1 MLSKLSQNISIHI
14 QMYKV
19 KIPHSKIKKKYENIK
34 LWAHEN
40 IKNTMSWK
48 IWLSKNYDYPKI

>member
-19 KIPHSKIKKKYENIK
+19 KIPHSKIKKTNRKISNYG
-34 LWAHEN
+34 HV
-40 IKNTMSWK
+40 K
-48 IWLSKNYDYPKI
+48 IWKKYDELKNMTV